1 LELVGLKPL
10 KIKYMTGALLTAL
23 GVLIVF
29 SIFVVLFI
37 SSGEWTAKKY
47 PESRFAKW
55 WRRNVIDVDPR
66 DFN

>member
-1 LELVGLKPL
+1 
-10 KIKYMTGALLTAL
+10 MTEALLTAL

-29 SIFVVLFI
+29 GLFLFLFVR
-37 SSGEWTAKKY
+37 SGEWTAEKY